1 LANSKIL
8 LLLGSY
14 SFVIYL
20 LNTPAIGLAK
30 GILIKWVPW
39 DGPTFVIHALVLLV
53 SGIVV
58 PVLIKR
64 WIFKRWRYL
73 DRLTD

>member
-1 LANSKIL
+1 
-8 LLLGSY
+8 
-14 SFVIYL
+14 
-20 LNTPAIGLAK
+20 
-30 GILIKWVPW
+30 
-39 DGPTFVIHALVLLV
+39 VIHAVVLLV